1 MESNACSMGFN
12 PIFLKSFN
20 SISMSKGISKKITLS
35 FLLVLILTVKG
46 FAQDSSLLW
55 RISGNGLNQDS
66 YLFGTIHLIC
76 KDDFFMNDQILK
88 AFQESKSLVMELD
101 LSDPQL
107 NSKMQQLS
115 LNPGMKNI
123 QLDMR
128 EEDAKI
134 IDAFFIQNYGAGL
147 AQLGILKPF
156 VLSSMALIKSISCTE
171 VESYESFFTAK
182 AIEDRKQIIGL
193 ETVEI
198 QIGIFDQIP
207 FSVQIQ
213 EMINMISDN
222 SGDEDFQKMIKTYL
236 SQDVEALY
244 HTMNSEGMIKDYRE
258 LMLDQR
264 NQSWIKR
271 LEQGMEDE
279 SLFVAVGAGHLGGEM
294 GVISLL
300 RKAGYQVEPVLE

>member
-1 MESNACSMGFN
+1 
-12 PIFLKSFN
+12 
-20 SISMSKGISKKITLS
+20 MSKGISKKITLS